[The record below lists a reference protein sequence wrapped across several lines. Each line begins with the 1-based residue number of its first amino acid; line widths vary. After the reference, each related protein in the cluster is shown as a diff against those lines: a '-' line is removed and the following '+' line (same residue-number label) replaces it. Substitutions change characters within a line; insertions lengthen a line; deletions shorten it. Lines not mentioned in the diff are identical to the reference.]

1 MNTELSNL
9 PIFPYLDQIC
19 ENLKSSES
27 RFLVLT
33 AETAAGKSTAV
44 PIALLEHFEGK
55 ILMLEPRRL
64 AASAIADRLS
74 DLLGEETGG
83 TVGYRL
89 HLESK
94 VSAST
99 RLEVIT
105 EAILTRRLQA
115 DPLLEDVN
123 VIVLDEFH
131 ERSIHSDL
139 ALAFLKETMLLRD
152 DLFVIVMSATID
164 YRSIAEY
171 LGSKGNPAPVMQIP
185 GRQFPVEVE
194 YKPNLSVAKAIFE
207 ELKKDAS
214 HGRTGLKTNDS
225 YKLPSKNESHLVE
238 KNDSPDSDKKYR
250 SDTILAF
257 LPGIYEIRKTK
268 SELEDYLSEAD
279 IDCEILI
286 LHSSLPLSE
295 QRKVLRPCSSDSP
308 RRVILSSAI
317 AETSLTV
324 PGVTIVVDS
333 GLCRVN
339 KMNVALGMEHL
350 VTESESLFSAE
361 QRAGRAGRVSAGR
374 CVRLWGQHD
383 VRLEQNQ
390 PEILR
395 ADLTGLVLECA
406 QWGAGEIEKLDWLTE
421 PSESAWNAAKFL
433 LENLNCLES
442 YKDSNGKKSTKI
454 TEKGKAVLKLGL
466 HPRLACVA
474 LAGGAESV
482 LPFSE
487 YAEAAPERQ
496 KIFLDDLK
504 RRLKDCRFKA
514 NDMVSADEDAPH
526 GCGVNLGRESSVC
539 REVNRTFSYESK
551 NPRKDFLFE
560 GFPDR
565 LARLS
570 PETQPNADC
579 GEYQFPSGRKA
590 WLNRELLSRANLSSF
605 PAWLVAVEVDAGERT
620 GKIYSFEAISDGQAE
635 VFLKKH
641 AKSQI
646 KTEFI
651 GLTNGSDF
659 KNLSVQKKE
668 ILSYG
673 AIVLKEKKMPA
684 ESEDFAL
691 ALCDLVD
698 KKGLKS
704 LPLDSKIENFLLR
717 AEFYIKN
724 QRENPHSDS
733 KNDYSELV
741 SESEL
746 QKKFDSLEKNA
757 DEWLRPFV
765 KSQKINAQDIY
776 DALYWYLEGSEIDS
790 KVPLQ
795 INLANGRKRKIVYEK
810 KADGKIVPT
819 LEIIIQQIFGCFES
833 PKILGKPVLLKL
845 LSPASRP
852 LQITDDLANFWNG
865 AWIEICKEMKGRYP
879 KHNWDYRVCEES
891 Q

>member
-1 MNTELSNL
+1 MNPELSSL
-9 PIFPYLDQIC
+9 PIYPYLDQIC
-19 ENLKSSES
+19 DTLKSSES
-27 RFLVLT
+27 HFLVLT

-44 PIALLEHFEGK
+44 PLALLEHFDGK

-89 HLESK
+89 HLDSK
-94 VSAST
+94 VSGKT

-131 ERSIHSDL
+131 ERSIHSEL
-139 ALAFLKETMLLRD
+139 ALAFLKETMQLRD
-152 DLFVIVMSATID
+152 DLFVIVMSATIN

-171 LGSKGNPAPVMQIP
+171 LGCKEKTAPVMQIP
-185 GRQFPVEVE
+185 GRQFPVEIE
-194 YKPNLSVAKAIFE
+194 YKPNMSVADAILE
-207 ELKKDAS
+207 E
-214 HGRTGLKTNDS
+214 LKTNDS
-225 YKLPSKNESHLVE
+225 CETDFKNKTSLAGVQGSGE
-238 KNDSPDSDKKYR
+238 NDTKFR
-250 SDTILAF
+250 SDTILCF

-268 SELEDYLSEAD
+268 AELEEKLTSDSS
-279 IDCEILI
+279 IEILI
-286 LHSSLPLSE
+286 LHSSVPLGE
-295 QRKVLRPCSSDSP
+295 QRKILRPCSVDSP
-308 RRVILSSAI
+308 RRVILSSTI

-350 VTESESLFSAE
+350 VTENESLFSAE
-361 QRAGRAGRVSAGR
+361 QRAGRAGRVAAGR
-374 CVRLWGQHD
+374 CVRLWGEHD

-406 QWGAGEIEKLDWLTE
+406 EWGAGEIEKLDWLTR
-421 PSESAWNAAKFL
+421 PNESAWNAAKFL
-433 LENLNCLES
+433 LENLDCLES
-442 YKDSNGKKSTKI
+442 HEDSDGRKSIRI

-487 YAEAAPERQ
+487 YAEASPERQ
-496 KIFLDDLK
+496 KIFLNDLK
-504 RRLKDCRFKA
+504 RRLKGLNASQECAEKTDKSP
-514 NDMVSADEDAPH
+514 VLS
-526 GCGVNLGRESSVC
+526 
-539 REVNRTFSYESK
+539 
-551 NPRKDFLFE
+551 

-565 LARLS
+565 LARIS
-570 PETQPNADC
+570 PETQANADRA
-579 GEYQFPSGRKA
+579 EYQFPSGRKA
-590 WLNRELLSRANLSSF
+590 LLSRELLSQARLSSF
-605 PAWLVAVEVDAGERT
+605 PTWLVAPEVDAGERT
-620 GKIYSFEAISDGQAE
+620 GKIYSFEALSENQAE
-635 VFLKKH
+635 EFLKNH
-641 AKSQI
+641 AKSEI
-646 KTEFI
+646 RTEFV

-659 KNLSVQKKE
+659 KNLSIQKKE
-668 ILSYG
+668 IMAYG
-673 AIVLKEKKMPA
+673 TIILKEKKLPI

-691 ALCDLVD
+691 ALCDLVS
-698 KKGLKS
+698 KKGLES
-704 LPLDSKIENFLLR
+704 LPLDSKISDFLLR
-717 AEFYIKN
+717 TEFYIKN
-724 QRENPHSDS
+724 QPENER
-733 KNDYSELV
+733 SELV

-746 QKKFDSLEKNA
+746 QKKFNSLAKNA
-757 DEWLRPFV
+757 KEWLQPFV
-765 KSQKINAQDIY
+765 RSQKINAQDIY
-776 DALYWYLEGSEIDS
+776 DALYWYLDGSEVDS

-795 INLANGRKRKIVYEK
+795 LSLANGRKRKIKYEK
-810 KADGKIVPT
+810 KADGDIQPS
-819 LEIIIQQIFGCFES
+819 LEIIIQQIFGCFET

-852 LQITDDLANFWNG
+852 LQITEDLEHFWTG
-865 AWIEICKEMKGRYP
+865 AWPEICKEMKGRYP
-879 KHNWDYRVCEES
+879 KHNWDYRICEE
-891 Q
+891 

>member
-1 MNTELSNL
+1 MPDFPRAYEKLSSL
-9 PIFPYLDQIC
+9 PISPFLPEIC
-19 ENLKSSES
+19 SALKSSES

-89 HLESK
+89 HLDSK
-94 VSAST
+94 VSGKT

-139 ALAFLKETMLLRD
+139 ALAFLKETMQLRD
-152 DLFVIVMSATID
+152 DLFVIVMSATIN

-171 LGSKGNPAPVMQIP
+171 LGSKEKPAPVMQIP
-185 GRQFPVEVE
+185 GRQFPVEIE
-194 YKPNLSVAKAIFE
+194 YKPNMSVADAILE
-207 ELKKDAS
+207 E
-214 HGRTGLKTNDS
+214 LKTNDS
-225 YKLPSKNESHLVE
+225 YKAGSKNSENWVFGE
-238 KNDSPDSDKKYR
+238 MDKNYR
-250 SDTILAF
+250 SDTILCF

-268 SELEDYLSEAD
+268 AELEEKLTSDSS
-279 IDCEILI
+279 IEILI
-286 LHSSLPLSE
+286 LHSSVPLGE
-295 QRKVLRPCSSDSP
+295 QRKILRPCSVNSP

-350 VTESESLFSAE
+350 VTENESLFSAE
-361 QRAGRAGRVSAGR
+361 QRAGRAGRVAAGK
-374 CVRLWGQHD
+374 CVRLWGEHD

-406 QWGAGEIEKLDWLTE
+406 EWGAGEIEKLDWLTQ
-421 PSESAWNAAKFL
+421 PNESAWNAAKFL
-433 LENLNCLES
+433 LENLDCLES
-442 YKDSNGKKSTKI
+442 HEDLNGRKPTRIS
-454 TEKGKAVLKLGL
+454 EKGKAVLKLGL

-474 LAGGAESV
+474 LSGGAESV

-487 YAEAAPERQ
+487 YAEATPERQ
-496 KIFLDDLK
+496 KIFLNDLK
-504 RRLKDCRFKA
+504 RRLKGLNASQECAEKA
-514 NDMVSADEDAPH
+514 GKSPVLS
-526 GCGVNLGRESSVC
+526 
-539 REVNRTFSYESK
+539 
-551 NPRKDFLFE
+551 

-565 LARLS
+565 IARIS
-570 PETQPNADC
+570 PETQANADRA
-579 GEYQFPSGRKA
+579 EYQFPSGRKA
-590 WLNRELLSRANLSSF
+590 WLSRELLSQARLSSF
-605 PAWLVAVEVDAGERT
+605 PTWLVAPEVDAGERT
-620 GKIYSFEAISDGQAE
+620 GKIYSFEAFSENQAE
-635 VFLKKH
+635 EFLKNH
-641 AKSQI
+641 AKSEI
-646 KTEFI
+646 RTEFV

-668 ILSYG
+668 ITAYG
-673 AIVLKEKKMPA
+673 AIILKEKKLPI

-691 ALCDLVD
+691 ALCDLVSQ
-698 KKGLKS
+698 KGLES
-704 LPLDSKIENFLLR
+704 LPLDSKISDFLLR
-717 AEFYIKN
+717 TEFYIKN
-724 QRENPHSDS
+724 QPENER
-733 KNDYSELV
+733 SELV

-746 QKKFDSLEKNA
+746 QKKFNSLAKNA
-757 DEWLRPFV
+757 KEWLQPFV
-765 KSQKINAQDIY
+765 RSQKINAQDIY
-776 DALYWYLEGSEIDS
+776 DALYWYLDGSEVDS

-795 INLANGRKRKIVYEK
+795 LSLANGRKRKIKYEK
-810 KADGKIVPT
+810 KADGDIQPS
-819 LEIIIQQIFGCFES
+819 LEIIIQQIFGCFETL
-833 PKILGKPVLLKL
+833 KILGKPVLLKL
-845 LSPASRP
+845 LSPANRP
-852 LQITDDLANFWNG
+852 LQITEDLEHFWIG
-865 AWIEICKEMKGRYP
+865 AWPEICKEMKGRYP
-879 KHNWDYRVCEES
+879 KHNWDYRICEE
-891 Q
+891 